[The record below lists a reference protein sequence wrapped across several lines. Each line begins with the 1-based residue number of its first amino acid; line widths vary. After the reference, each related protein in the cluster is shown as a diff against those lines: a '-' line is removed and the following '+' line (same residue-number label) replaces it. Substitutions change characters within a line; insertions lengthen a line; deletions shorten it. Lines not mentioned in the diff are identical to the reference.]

1 MRQRMRAECGASS
14 ARSAERIRQP
24 CAFSGQGHGIARS
37 GFTEEP
43 SAARDRA
50 LTGEIDVHDAES
62 PGVPVAS
69 LEIVQQRS
77 REMARDVRTLPDRRM
92 HGGPGVPA
100 STRVRV
106 MSRALPSSFSAT
118 TSDSLPGC
126 RSSQMSRVVS
136 DSCRSQPI
144 AVRLA
149 ARRRH
154 VELAWP
160 VPRARR
166 SRIRKRGDAGQG
178 RRSLSKPA
186 RWRGHSGRLGRTGL
200 LRVNRPRAAGAT
212 PGSSGLA
219 GRDLLGPVDR
229 AAGATPGGS
238 ATQPDI
244 PGRAGATTS
253 TEEEGAAAD
262 GHPWAGRSNPKRLDQ
277 AACDRCG
284 PVSTDRRLLSALWMR
299 LFTVPVGTPRIVA
312 VLAVV
317 WSSK

>member
-77 REMARDVRTLPDRRM
+77 REMDRDVRTLPDRRM

-126 RSSQMSRVVS
+126 RSSQTSRVVS
-136 DSCRSQPI
+136 DSCFSQPI

-160 VPRARR
+160 VARARR

-178 RRSLSKPA
+178 RRSLSSRPDGGVTLVDSVGRA
-186 RWRGHSGRLGRTGL
+186 CFGSIGHGLPGPLRAAQVWRAATCSGRSTGQPGPL
-200 LRVNRPRAAGAT
+200 RAAQPRSRTSLGA
-212 PGSSGLA
+212 PE
-219 GRDLLGPVDR
+219 
-229 AAGATPGGS
+229 
-238 ATQPDI
+238 QPQAPRKKARRPTDI
-244 PGRAGATTS
+244 PGRAGATRSGSIKPPAT
-253 TEEEGAAAD
+253 AAV
-262 GHPWAGRSNPKRLDQ
+262 RSARTGG
-277 AACDRCG
+277 C
-284 PVSTDRRLLSALWMR
+284 
-299 LFTVPVGTPRIVA
+299 
-312 VLAVV
+312 
-317 WSSK
+317 